1 MLRNYIKVAF
11 RRLTKN
17 RFYTLINL
25 LGLSVGFAAVLI
37 IFLFVKKERSFDKF
51 HSKLEGIEHLV
62 IVVQRDGQSERSVRT
77 SGPVLEDQAAKFPQ
91 IEANTRYSLTGTNK
105 FLTDSTLVKDD
116 AIGLYTYQVD
126 TEFINIFD
134 FKLKYGQYPDFDND
148 FQSIVITESK
158 AEALFKSAQ
167 MAIGRSV
174 FDVFN
179 KEYIVR
185 GVIEDLPENSSLRFD
200 CLSSLR
206 GFYPWVEGKPNFIQ
220 MWGNNIIYNAVL
232 FKEGTTDE
240 QKALIGAEIA
250 KVYNEQVTYEHLP
263 TSFDFQPFSEAH
275 FDLNMSDPFYGKMDE
290 YYLIIFSAIALVILF
305 ASLAN
310 YCSLTLSQSVER
322 LKEIGVRR
330 TVGATGLN
338 LIAHYF
344 FEAVL
349 LTSLAFVLS
358 LILIEV
364 SVPIIEEI
372 TNKNLGVQVFN
383 DLPLLM
389 KSYAGVLLLSFL
401 SILYPAYI
409 SSKKKL
415 SDFKSF
421 GASGVFTKTLFIYF
435 INGIQAAIFIFLLA
449 ATLFV
454 NQQLDFVQNEN
465 LGFNKEQILMVSINT
480 NESIFKKDVLKS
492 SFALSPYVEYAT
504 ISSSHPVEK
513 AYPRYAKKE
522 KINFIEYQ
530 AEAEFLD
537 VFDFELLEG
546 RPLENLDYYK
556 QYVLLNETAVKAL
569 GFDEPI
575 GKEFNGKE
583 ILGIVADFHAESKRE
598 LIKPLAI
605 RLFDLDGY
613 GWILMR
619 LKPGNTQ
626 AGVQDILNR
635 YEEVTGSNKA
645 VYRFFDEQYAKIYSS
660 EKVIKYLMQIFTGIA
675 LLISFFGV
683 FGSSSYTVKRRVK
696 EISIRKVLGANLMDL
711 NQAINKNGLFY
722 LLLSALVAIP
732 LSYWWI
738 NKWLTQFS
746 YQIDISTMSYV
757 PVLFIVVLLIIPAML
772 IQVVKAYYSKTVDY
786 LKDE

>member
-1 MLRNYIKVAF
+1 
-11 RRLTKN
+11 
-17 RFYTLINL
+17 
-25 LGLSVGFAAVLI
+25 
-37 IFLFVKKERSFDKF
+37 
-51 HSKLEGIEHLV
+51 
-62 IVVQRDGQSERSVRT
+62 
-77 SGPVLEDQAAKFPQ
+77 
-91 IEANTRYSLTGTNK
+91 
-105 FLTDSTLVKDD
+105 
-116 AIGLYTYQVD
+116 
-126 TEFINIFD
+126 
-134 FKLKYGQYPDFDND
+134 
-148 FQSIVITESK
+148 
-158 AEALFKSAQ
+158 
-167 MAIGRSV
+167 
-174 FDVFN
+174 
-179 KEYIVR
+179 
-185 GVIEDLPENSSLRFD
+185 VIEDIPESSSLRFD
-200 CLSSLR
+200 CLTSLV
-206 GFYPWVEGKPNFIQ
+206 GHYSWVEGELNLIQ
-220 MWGNNIIYNAVL
+220 RWGNNIIYNAVL
-232 FKEGTTDE
+232 FKEGVTDE
-240 QKALIGAEIA
+240 QKSLIGTEIA
-250 KVYNEQVTYEHLP
+250 KIYNERVVYEHLP

-349 LTSLAFVLS
+349 LTSLAFVFS

-364 SVPIIEEI
+364 SVPTIEEI

-389 KSYAGVLLLSFL
+389 KSYAAVLILSFL

-421 GASGVFTKTLFIYF
+421 GASGVFNKTSFIYF

-465 LGFNKEQILMVSINT
+465 LGFNKEQVLMVSVNT
-480 NESIFKKDVLKS
+480 KESIFKKDELKS
-492 SFALSPYVEYAT
+492 VFAQSPFVESAA
-504 ISSSHPVEK
+504 ISMSYPVETTT
-513 AYPRYAKKE
+513 PRYAKKE

-530 AEAEFLD
+530 GEAEFLD
-537 VFDFELLEG
+537 VFDFKLIEG

-575 GKEFNGKE
+575 GKEFNGKQ

-605 RLFDLDGY
+605 RLFDHDGF
-613 GWILMR
+613 GWILIR
-619 LKPGNTQ
+619 LKSGNVQ
-626 AGVQDILNR
+626 AGVQDILKR
-635 YEEVTGSNKA
+635 YEEVTDSNKI
-645 VYRFFDEQYAKIYSS
+645 VYKFFDEEYAKVYSS

-711 NQAINKNGLFY
+711 NKAINKNGLLY

-738 NKWLTQFS
+738 NQWLTQFS
-746 YQIDISTMSYV
+746 YQIEIGTISYV

>member
-1 MLRNYIKVAF
+1 MLRNYLKVAF

-25 LGLSVGFAAVLI
+25 LGLSVAFASVLI

-51 HSKLEGIEHLV
+51 HSKLDRIEHLV
-62 IVVQRDGQSERSVRT
+62 IVVERDGQGERSIYT
-77 SGPVLEDQAAKFPQ
+77 SGPVLEDQANKFPQ
-91 IEANTRYSLTGTNK
+91 IEAFARYDASGTNK

-126 TEFINIFD
+126 SEFLNIFD

-148 FQSIVITESK
+148 FKSIVITESK
-158 AEALFKSAQ
+158 AEALFQSAQ

-179 KEYIVR
+179 KEYIVKS
-185 GVIEDLPENSSLRFD
+185 VIEDLPENSSLRFD
-200 CLSSLR
+200 CLTSLR

-240 QKALIGAEIA
+240 QKALIGEEIA

-275 FDLNMSDPFYGKMDE
+275 FDLNMADPFYGKMDE

-322 LKEIGVRR
+322 VKEIGVRR
-330 TVGATGLN
+330 TVGATRVN

-344 FEAVL
+344 YEAIL
-349 LTSLAFVLS
+349 LISLAFIFS

-364 SVPIIEEI
+364 TVPSIEEI
-372 TNKNLGVQVFN
+372 TNKDLGVHIFN
-383 DLPLLM
+383 DIPLLI
-389 KSYAGVLLLSFL
+389 KSYGVVLVLSFL

-421 GASGVFTKTLFIYF
+421 GASGVFSKTTFIYF
-435 INGIQAAIFIFLLA
+435 INAIQAAIFIFLLA

-454 NQQLDFVQNEN
+454 NQQLNFVQNKN
-465 LGFNKEQILMVSINT
+465 LGFNKEQVLMVSVNT
-480 NESIFKKDVLKS
+480 RESIFKKNELKS
-492 SFALSPYVEYAT
+492 AFAQSPYVQSAAISMSYPVAT
-504 ISSSHPVEK
+504 ANE
-513 AYPRYAKKE
+513 RYAEKE

-537 VFDFELLEG
+537 VFDFKLIEG
-546 RPLENLDYYK
+546 RPLENLDFHR

-583 ILGIVADFHAESKRE
+583 IIGVVADFHAESKRE

-605 RLFDLDGY
+605 RLFDSDGF

-619 LKPGNTQ
+619 LNSDNVEAALQ
-626 AGVQDILNR
+626 DVQSR
-635 YEEVTGSNKA
+635 YEEITDSNKI
-645 VYRFFDEQYAKIYSS
+645 VYRFFDEQYDKIYSS

-696 EISIRKVLGANLMDL
+696 EISIRKVLGANLIDL
-711 NQAINKNGLFY
+711 NKAINRKGLFY

-738 NKWLTQFS
+738 NNWLAQFS
-746 YQIDISTMSYV
+746 YQVDIGVLSYL
-757 PVLFIVVLLIIPAML
+757 PVLIASAIMIIPAML
-772 IQVVKAYYSKTVDY
+772 FQVINAYQSKTVDY